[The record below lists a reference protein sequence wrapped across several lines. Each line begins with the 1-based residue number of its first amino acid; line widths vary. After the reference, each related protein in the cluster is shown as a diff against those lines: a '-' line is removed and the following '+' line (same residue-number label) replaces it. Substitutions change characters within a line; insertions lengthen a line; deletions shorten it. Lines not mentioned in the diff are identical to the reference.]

1 MVFDNE
7 KVSWSSNQFI
17 RMISVMML
25 KIQNS

>member
-1 MVFDNE
+1 MFFDNE
-7 KVSWSSNQFI
+7 KVSWSSNQSI